1 LSKHR
6 KTNPDL
12 CFSQLALNH
21 RLLSAFSDGTVIANW
36 RRRRPDRLKPILR
49 NMQSTIVESSVYYPD
64 TWEKGNWKFIR
75 EYWSD
80 RYNYLVYKRFMD
92 VLTSTVVLLL
102 VFPWLF
108 PIIVLLIKLDSRGP
122 VFFRQKRI
130 GFLGKTFWCYKFRTM
145 YVNEYADTRRAACND
160 PRVTRVGWFL
170 RNTCLDELPQFINV
184 LLGQMSIVGPRP
196 HMLKDAQEFS
206 NLVSNYSFRNLARP
220 GITGLSQVRGYRG
233 PATSFESI
241 LRRYQW
247 DSYYVRNLSFVL
259 DLKIM
264 FNTGWLIVKS
274 FIFRDQPVPADHKVF
289 PNQEQLAA
297 VKKIA

>member
-1 LSKHR
+1 
-6 KTNPDL
+6 
-12 CFSQLALNH
+12 
-21 RLLSAFSDGTVIANW
+21 
-36 RRRRPDRLKPILR
+36 
-49 NMQSTIVESSVYYPD
+49 MQSSIVESAVYYPD

-80 RYNYLVYKRFMD
+80 RYNYLVYKRLMD
-92 VLTSTVVLLL
+92 VLTSAFVLLL

-108 PIIVLLIKLDSRGP
+108 PIIVLLIKLDSKGP
-122 VFFRQKRI
+122 VFFRQKRV

-145 YVNEYADTRRAACND
+145 YVNEYADTRQASTND

-170 RNTCLDELPQFINV
+170 RNTCLDEIPQFVNV

-196 HMLKDAQEFS
+196 HMLKDTQEFA
-206 NLVSNYSFRNLARP
+206 NLVSNYNFRNLARP

-247 DSYYVRNLSFVL
+247 DSYYIRNVDFLL
-259 DLKIM
+259 DMKIM
-264 FNTGWLIVKS
+264 FQTGLLMLKS
-274 FIFRDQPVPADHKVF
+274 LFYRDQPVPVDQSAFSKEESLVS
-289 PNQEQLAA
+289 

>member
-1 LSKHR
+1 
-6 KTNPDL
+6 
-12 CFSQLALNH
+12 
-21 RLLSAFSDGTVIANW
+21 
-36 RRRRPDRLKPILR
+36 
-49 NMQSTIVESSVYYPD
+49 MQSSIVESAVYYPD

-80 RYNYLVYKRFMD
+80 RYNYLVYKRLMD
-92 VLTSTVVLLL
+92 VLTSAFVLLL

-108 PIIVLLIKLDSRGP
+108 PIIVLLIKLDSKGP
-122 VFFRQKRI
+122 VFFRQKRV

-145 YVNEYADTRRAACND
+145 YVNEYADTRRASTND

-170 RNTCLDELPQFINV
+170 RNTCLDEIPQFVNV

-196 HMLKDAQEFS
+196 HMLKDTQEFA
-206 NLVSNYSFRNLARP
+206 NLVSNYNFRNLARP

-247 DSYYVRNLSFVL
+247 DSYYIRNVDFLL
-259 DLKIM
+259 DMKIM
-264 FNTGWLIVKS
+264 FQTGLLMLKS
-274 FIFRDQPVPADHKVF
+274 LFYRDQPVPVDQSAFSKEESLVS
-289 PNQEQLAA
+289 

>member
-1 LSKHR
+1 
-6 KTNPDL
+6 
-12 CFSQLALNH
+12 
-21 RLLSAFSDGTVIANW
+21 
-36 RRRRPDRLKPILR
+36 
-49 NMQSTIVESSVYYPD
+49 MQSSIVESAVYYPD

-80 RYNYLVYKRFMD
+80 RYNYLVYKRLMD
-92 VLTSTVVLLL
+92 VLTSAVVILL

-108 PIIVLLIKLDSRGP
+108 PIVVLLIKLDSKGP
-122 VFFRQKRI
+122 VFFRQKRV

-145 YVNEYADTRRAACND
+145 YVNEYADTRRASSND
-160 PRVTRVGWFL
+160 PRVTRIGWFL
-170 RNTCLDELPQFINV
+170 RHTCLDEIPQFVNV

-196 HMLKDAQEFS
+196 HMLKDSQEFA
-206 NLVSNYSFRNLARP
+206 NLVSNYNFRNLARP

-247 DSYYVRNLSFVL
+247 DSYYVRNVDFLL

-264 FNTGWLIVKS
+264 LQTGLLMLKS
-274 FIFRDQPVPADHKVF
+274 LFYRDQPVPVDQPAF
-289 PNQEQLAA
+289 PKEESLVS

>member
-1 LSKHR
+1 
-6 KTNPDL
+6 
-12 CFSQLALNH
+12 
-21 RLLSAFSDGTVIANW
+21 
-36 RRRRPDRLKPILR
+36 
-49 NMQSTIVESSVYYPD
+49 MQSTIVDSTVYYPEN
-64 TWEKGNWKFIR
+64 WEKGTWKFIR

-92 VLTSTVVLLL
+92 VLTAMIVMVL

-108 PIIVLLIKLDSRGP
+108 PLVVILIKLDSKGP
-122 VFFRQKRI
+122 VLFRQKRV

-145 YVNEYADTRRAACND
+145 YVNDYADTCRASEND

-170 RNTCLDELPQFINV
+170 RNTCLDEIPQFINV

-196 HMLKDAQEFS
+196 HMLKDTQEFS
-206 NLVSNYSFRNLARP
+206 NLVSNYGFRNMARP

-247 DSYYVRNLSFVL
+247 DSYYVRNVDFQL

-264 FNTGWLIVKS
+264 FQTGWLMVKS
-274 FIFRDQPVPADHKVF
+274 LFYRDQPVPMDHAVF
-289 PNQEQLAA
+289 TKEETLVS

>member
-1 LSKHR
+1 
-6 KTNPDL
+6 
-12 CFSQLALNH
+12 
-21 RLLSAFSDGTVIANW
+21 
-36 RRRRPDRLKPILR
+36 
-49 NMQSTIVESSVYYPD
+49 MQSSIVESAVYYPD

-92 VLTSTVVLLL
+92 VFTSAVVMLL

-108 PIIVLLIKLDSRGP
+108 PLLILLIKLDSKGP
-122 VFFRQKRI
+122 IFFRQKRI

-145 YVNEYADTRRAACND
+145 YVNEYADTRRASCDD

-184 LLGQMSIVGPRP
+184 LLGQMSVVGPRP
-196 HMLKDAQEFS
+196 HMLKDTQEFS
-206 NLVSNYSFRNLARP
+206 NLVANYNFRNLARP

-233 PATSFESI
+233 PASTIESI
-241 LRRYQW
+241 FRRYQW
-247 DSYYVRNLSFVL
+247 DSYYVRNVNFLL

-264 FNTGWLIVKS
+264 FTTGWLIVKS
-274 FIFRDQPVPADHKVF
+274 LFYRDQPVPADSATF
-289 PNQEQLAA
+289 PTEEQLVA